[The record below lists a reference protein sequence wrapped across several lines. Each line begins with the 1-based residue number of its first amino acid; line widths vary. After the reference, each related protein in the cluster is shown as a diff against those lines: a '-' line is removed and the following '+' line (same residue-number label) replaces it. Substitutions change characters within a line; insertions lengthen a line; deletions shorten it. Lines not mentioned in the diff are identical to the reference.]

1 MKVTFEE
8 EEYKLQTLKSMCEEF
23 PKDDAS
29 EIVSKINTMFGI
41 TGGSIFRIDV
51 VKHYIELQKSKN
63 AVTNYSFE
71 KREPFSTNEMDYG
84 TTEFNITFDQLSE
97 EEKQL
102 YLESL

>member
-23 PKDDAS
+23 PDDS
-29 EIVSKINTMFGI
+29 VYEITRKLNKVFDI

-51 VKHYIELQKSKN
+51 VKHYIELQKMKTS
-63 AVTNYSFE
+63 VTNYCFE
-71 KREPFSTNEMDYG
+71 PREPFSTNEMDYG
-84 TTEFNITFDQLSE
+84 TTDFNVTFDQLSE

>member
-8 EEYKLQTLKSMCEEF
+8 EEYKLQVLKSMCEEF
-23 PKDDAS
+23 PKDSVQEIMRKLNKAFDITAGYIFRP
-29 EIVSKINTMFGI
+29 EIVKYY
-41 TGGSIFRIDV
+41 ID
-51 VKHYIELQKSKN
+51 LQKSKN

-71 KREPFSTNEMDYG
+71 PREPFSTNEMDYG
-84 TTEFNITFDQLSE
+84 TTDFNVTFDQLSE